1 METFQQPTPS
11 SVPVPCFSRKTMTEK
26 EAAAYTGF
34 SIRTLQA
41 WRFQCRGPVYLK
53 VGRSVR
59 YRLADL
65 DTYMNAMPITPT
77 VA

>member
-1 METFQQPTPS
+1 METSQHPTTS
-11 SVPVPCFSRKTMTEK
+11 SVPVPCFSRNIMTEK

-34 SIRTLQA
+34 AVRTLQA

-59 YRLADL
+59 YCMKDL
-65 DTYMNAMPITPT
+65 DAFLNATP
-77 VA
+77 VVPMV